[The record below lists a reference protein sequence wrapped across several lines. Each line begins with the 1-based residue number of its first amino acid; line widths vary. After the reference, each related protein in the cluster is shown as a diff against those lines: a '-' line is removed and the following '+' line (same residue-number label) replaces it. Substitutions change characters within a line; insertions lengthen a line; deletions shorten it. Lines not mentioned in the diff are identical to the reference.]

1 MQVFVIKINTFA
13 DLSEILYMRSESSS
27 LPMVGKL
34 LVIVRDLIT
43 VAQLKHSYTRGGK
56 TELAENLNLAHS
68 EILYETLYL
77 QNSP

>member
-1 MQVFVIKINTFA
+1 
-13 DLSEILYMRSESSS
+13 
-27 LPMVGKL
+27 MVGKL
-34 LVIVRDLIT
+34 PVTVRDLIT
-43 VAQLKHSYTRGGK
+43 VTQLKYRYTRRGK

>member
-1 MQVFVIKINTFA
+1 
-13 DLSEILYMRSESSS
+13 
-27 LPMVGKL
+27 MVGKL
-34 LVIVRDLIT
+34 PVTVRDLIT
-43 VAQLKHSYTRGGK
+43 VAQLKHRYTRGGK